1 MQSNYYPQAF
11 SITTYY
17 WGSEVWNC
25 ARHTQ
30 RPKSKLLEIGSRN
43 LDGSISKLKL
53 CRMTS
58 TYLGKICVH
67 FLRLTFSKCNEI
79 DAFHFY
85 KKIPFESDN
94 FLLCSLVALD
104 KVYSKQLRSYNPA
117 NRKKLFDFNKW
128 VFAMYRFYIKYY
140 LF

>member
-30 RPKSKLLEIGSRN
+30 RPKSKLLKIGSKN
-43 LDGSISKLKL
+43 LDGSISKLKLWKKTLDLQIFQQL

-67 FLRLTFSKCNEI
+67 FLRLNFSKCNEI

-85 KKIPFESDN
+85 LKIPVMSKRIPFESDN
-94 FLLCSLVALD
+94 FCYVRWLL
-104 KVYSKQLRSYNPA
+104 
-117 NRKKLFDFNKW
+117 W
-128 VFAMYRFYIKYY
+128 IKYIASN
-140 LF
+140 